1 MGSHLN
7 IHQRTPSPKLFLF
20 FLLGII
26 LLEPACE
33 HTANQK
39 NNKTVAA
46 IEPTKMNVLY
56 LGLDNPV
63 MIAVSGYKA
72 KELQVELDSMGVIS
86 GENGIYTIRPLHP
99 GMLKVFVYA
108 KKDLVAE
115 KHFRVKILPDP
126 VVKFAGKKGGEI
138 RMEELLNTEK
148 IEVVMENFDFDVD
161 FEIVEFALGVEAEG
175 YIRSFTSKSSKITA
189 DQKRLLYNLGPG
201 LTMFI
206 FDVIVIGPD
215 NRRREINSNIFRIK

>member
-1 MGSHLN
+1 MKSYIN
-7 IHQRTPSPKLFLF
+7 IHQQKLPSKLFL
-20 FLLGII
+20 LLLLSII
-26 LLEPACE
+26 LLESACE
-33 HTANQK
+33 HIPNHT
-39 NNKTVAA
+39 NKKRVAA

-56 LGLDNPV
+56 LGVDNPV

-72 KELQVELDSMGVIS
+72 KDLRVELDSMGAIT
-86 GENGIYTIRPLHP
+86 GENGIYTVRPLHP
-99 GMLKVFVYA
+99 GILKVFVYA

-126 VVKFAGKKGGEI
+126 VVKFAGKKGGDI
-138 RMEELLNTEK
+138 SMEELLNTEK

-161 FEIVEFALGVEAEG
+161 FEIIEFALGAEAGG
-175 YIRSFTSKSSKITA
+175 YIRSFKSKSSEINA
-189 DQKRLLYNLGPG
+189 DQKRLLHNLSPG

-215 NRRREINSNIFRIK
+215 NRRREINSDFFRIK